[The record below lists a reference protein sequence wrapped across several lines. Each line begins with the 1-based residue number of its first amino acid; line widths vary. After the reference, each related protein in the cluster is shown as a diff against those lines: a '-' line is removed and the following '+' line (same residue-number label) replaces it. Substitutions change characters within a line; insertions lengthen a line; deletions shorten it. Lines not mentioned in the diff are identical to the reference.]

1 MKKTWMKVFS
11 LILCLCM
18 FATVQISAAG
28 PGDEGIMPLWDNTL
42 SAGCNIQFPTSGLGV
57 VLINVDAYESSA
69 VINVTATLYRVRFIL
84 SDVEIDTW
92 TGSDTG
98 SFIME
103 EYFTPEKGKK
113 YRLELEATV
122 SYGGY
127 DEPIS
132 LSETRT
138 YNG

>member
-1 MKKTWMKVFS
+1 MKKTLMKIFS

-28 PGDEGIMPLWDNTL
+28 PGDEGIMPLWDNTVA
-42 SAGCNIQFPTSGLGV
+42 AGCNIFYTTSGEGIV
-57 VLINVDAYESSA
+57 SADITAYHDSA
-69 VINVTATLYRVRFIL
+69 TITATLKLYRVRTL
-84 SDVEIDTW
+84 LPDVSLGTW
-92 TGSDTG
+92 TATG
-98 SFIME
+98 SGLVAME

>member
-1 MKKTWMKVFS
+1 MKKTLMKIFS

-18 FATVQISAAG
+18 FATVQISAVG
-28 PGDEGIMPLWDNTL
+28 PGDEGIMPLWDNTV
-42 SAGCNIQFPTSGLGV
+42 AANCNIQFTTSGVGIV
-57 VLINVDAYESSA
+57 VIGVDAYESSA
-69 VINVTATLYRVRFIL
+69 VINVTATLYRVRVLL

-92 TGSDTG
+92 TGTDTG
-98 SFIME
+98 SFAME

-132 LSETRT
+132 LSDTRT